1 MVTKWCY
8 IRVLFKISC
17 VLLIMFLCFGCGD
30 EDTQTLTTNTI
41 VDNNDEIVSQYEDL
55 DENALAAEEL
65 VIVTM
70 NQELTDAINHRDRD
84 PAVVTSYWIESGSV
98 LMAHNFFGKL
108 NTSKSRQKIRTTWRA
123 IFAKRA
129 QWPMNSTIDTIWI
142 DGKGRQARSVG
153 TFAYMGQ
160 AVRPFKALYQK
171 NKQDIWKVKAIDY
184 GDNGFIK
191 GFKIIL

>member
-70 NQELTDAINHRDRD
+70 NQELTDAINHRDR
-84 PAVVTSYWIESGSV
+84 V
-98 LMAHNFFGKL
+98 
-108 NTSKSRQKIRTTWRA
+108 
-123 IFAKRA
+123 
-129 QWPMNSTIDTIWI
+129 
-142 DGKGRQARSVG
+142 
-153 TFAYMGQ
+153 
-160 AVRPFKALYQK
+160 
-171 NKQDIWKVKAIDY
+171 
-184 GDNGFIK
+184 
-191 GFKIIL
+191 

>member
-1 MVTKWCY
+1 MKELISILVGFICAG
-8 IRVLFKISC
+8 LF
-17 VLLIMFLCFGCGD
+17 VIMFSCGNV
-30 EDTQTLTTNTI
+30 E
-41 VDNNDEIVSQYEDL
+41 DEIQPIVS
-55 DENALAAEEL
+55 NV
-65 VIVTM
+65 VIDDKESVSKYAIVKYDSDVEKDKITLL
-70 NQELTDAINHRDRD
+70 NQSLTESINSRDRD
-84 PAVVTSYWIESGSV
+84 PAEVASYWIESGSV

-160 AVRPFKALYQK
+160 AIRPFKALYQK